1 MRVIREDELK
11 NREDRRG
18 VERIGEERRG
28 CERRNNLEFP
38 YEVTPIN
45 SAS

>member
-1 MRVIREDELK
+1 MRMIRGDELK
-11 NREDRRG
+11 NREDK
-18 VERIGEERRG
+18 RG

>member
-1 MRVIREDELK
+1 MRVIRGDELK

-18 VERIGEERRG
+18 VESRG